1 MSRRELIE
9 TLDVRKLAKNGLLP
23 FTIERDMR
31 IFDNFM
37 RFSDCFEKGTKKKQ
51 EVIVEIAR
59 ANKLAERT
67 VRKIVSEMR
76 AEVI

>member
-1 MSRRELIE
+1 MSRRDLLD
-9 TLDVRKLAKNGLLP
+9 TLDVRKLSRNGLLP

-31 IFDNFM
+31 VFDNFM
-37 RFSDCFEKGTKKKQ
+37 RFSDCFDKGTKKKQ
-51 EVIVEIAR
+51 DVIVEIAR

-76 AEVI
+76 AEVV